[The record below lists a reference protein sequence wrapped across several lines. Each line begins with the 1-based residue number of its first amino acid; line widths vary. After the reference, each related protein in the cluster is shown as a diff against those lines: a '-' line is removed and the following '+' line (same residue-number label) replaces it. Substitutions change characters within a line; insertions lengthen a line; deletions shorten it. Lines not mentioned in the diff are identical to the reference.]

1 MMKKT
6 YETPSV
12 DKIAFN
18 YRDQVVATSGNAGSV
33 PPGRT
38 IFSDACNVQT
48 VIVIGYDVCS
58 MLPFNA

>member
-38 IFSDACNVQT
+38 IFSDACNVQDML
-48 VIVIGYDVCS
+48 VLGHAICS
-58 MLPFNA
+58 SLPFSA